1 MVTVWRGTFNLINIR
16 LLSFYFYDIWSS
28 LSSGWLSFLPT
39 PVYIASESTVGWKHK
54 CLVTL
59 CGANSFGIS
68 QSWFTNDQSV
78 CKLCKCLCCLL
89 LSPGY
94 FPFVPHHSWLIVT
107 IQSGWF
113 SLNSPH
119 VIRVSSTVIL
129 NILSDI
135 RHTCIFL
142 VLMICDALS
151 KATPELKDLWITHN
165 IKVQSHLLTLLLGF
179 YSMNLFSG
187 ENQNTQIEQE
197 LGLCPVFHFGFFS
210 LWSGPLLSLRCV
222 D

>member
-1 MVTVWRGTFNLINIR
+1 MTFI
-16 LLSFYFYDIWSS
+16 
-28 LSSGWLSFLPT
+28 PT
-39 PVYIASESTVGWKHK
+39 HTCVYCFRIKCWMKHK

-68 QSWFTNDQSV
+68 QSWFTNYLDL

-119 VIRVSSTVIL
+119 VIRVSSTVVL
-129 NILSDI
+129 NILWDI
-135 RHTCIFL
+135 RHSCIAL
-142 VLMICDALS
+142 VLVTCAALS
-151 KATPELKDLWITHN
+151 KAAPELKDLGITHN
-165 IKVQSHLLTLLLGF
+165 IKVHPHFPTLLLGF
-179 YSMNLFSG
+179 YSMNQFRG
-187 ENQNTQIEQE
+187 KPT
-197 LGLCPVFHFGFFS
+197 HTK
-210 LWSGPLLSLRCV
+210 
-222 D
+222 